1 MDTTAT
7 ILAVSSAP
15 GRSTRGLVRISGP
28 DAFGLVADRLV
39 PAPAVGAVE
48 RGVSGRRLR
57 FGEHDLPVLVFL
69 APAPGTA
76 TGEDIVELQAPGN
89 PVLLSRIV
97 ESLIESGTDAGLDV
111 RLAEPGEFTARGF
124 FNGRCSLTEAEGVAA
139 TIAACS
145 DAQLRA
151 ASMLRTGRLGAVA
164 AELSEAIAGVLALVE
179 AGIDFS
185 DEDDV
190 VAITPAELLDRIE
203 PVRSR
208 IGEVLD
214 RSVGMEQL
222 QSLPQVVLCG
232 PPNAGKSTLF
242 NAMLGIDRAVVSGQP
257 GTTRDVLREPI
268 DVSDGTGPAHE
279 VLLVDLA
286 GLDPLDPSPMNLRMQ
301 AMAQD
306 AIDAADLLLV
316 CSGPGGADMLPDDE
330 RVLRVRTKSDL
341 ATAQPAPDD
350 VSVCAQRGDG
360 LELLRA
366 RIRERLADR
375 VVHLEAHAMA
385 LQPRHETELR
395 EAMEGLQE
403 VCALVDPHRCA
414 PALPGS
420 ELVASSLRRS
430 LDATASLD
438 GDLTPD
444 DILGRIFSSFCIGK

>member
-7 ILAVSSAP
+7 ILAVSSPP
-15 GRSTRGLVRISGP
+15 GRSARGLVRISGP
-28 DAFGLVADRLV
+28 DAFRLIADRLV
-39 PAPAVGAVE
+39 PMLDVGAVD
-48 RGVSGRRLR
+48 RGMSGRRLR
-57 FGEHDLPVLVFL
+57 IGDHELPVLVLL
-69 APAPGTA
+69 APGPGTA
-76 TGEDIVELQAPGN
+76 TGEHIVEVQAPGN
-89 PVLLSRIV
+89 PDLLSRIV
-97 ESLIESGTDAGLDV
+97 ESLIGSGRDAGLDV
-111 RLAEPGEFTARGF
+111 RSAEPGEFTARGF

-164 AELSEAIAGVLALVE
+164 SELSEGIAGVLALVE

-190 VAITPAELLDRIE
+190 VAITPHALLDRIG
-203 PVRSR
+203 PVQAR
-208 IGEVLD
+208 IEEVLD
-214 RSVGMEQL
+214 RSVGMERL

-242 NAMLGIDRAVVSGQP
+242 NAMLGRERAVVSGRP
-257 GTTRDVLREPI
+257 GTTRDVLREPL
-268 DVSDGTGPAHE
+268 DVSGGTGPAHE

-301 AMAQD
+301 SMAQD
-306 AIDAADLLLV
+306 AIESADLLLV
-316 CSGPGGADMLPDDE
+316 CSEPGGEVVHVDDE
-330 RVLRVRTKSDL
+330 RVLRVQTKSDL
-341 ATAQPAPDD
+341 ATEATHDAA
-350 VSVCAQRGDG
+350 SVCARSGEG
-360 LELLRA
+360 LGALRDRIRA
-366 RIRERLADR
+366 RLSDR

-385 LQPRHETELR
+385 LQPRHEAELR

-403 VCALVDPHRCA
+403 VLAIVEPERSA
-414 PALPGS
+414 PALPRP

-430 LDATASLD
+430 LDATASLA

-444 DILGRIFSSFCIGK
+444 DILGRIFASFCIGK